1 MEYCTKNTAQTYI
14 KGSCKNVPRVT
25 LAQYMYCISTFI
37 YVHKISFWRLAHM
50 SLSRI
55 IFAVNKFFKG
65 INRGLILKTTGSG
78 CESDS
83 YRYIVSKKFGYQS
96 IFLWTP

>member
-1 MEYCTKNTAQTYI
+1 
-14 KGSCKNVPRVT
+14 
-25 LAQYMYCISTFI
+25 
-37 YVHKISFWRLAHM
+37 M

-83 YRYIVSKKFGYQS
+83 YRYMYIVSKKFGYQS